1 MADTAPTKTIVI
13 QGLDFQISWP
23 FTAGHVCTEAEAKAL
38 NQTRKENLANNFA
51 KRVKD
56 AKALDEKN
64 GNTTEVSSLAAEFA
78 KLDAEYEFTL
88 ANVSAAARLSPVDRE
103 ARSMAKAAIVANLAS
118 KGRKLS
124 DIPAG
129 LTKDEWEAKV
139 ASRIEEIAAQDN
151 VIAAAK
157 KQVAAKEKAISAV
170 SLDLGLDQAAA

>member
-1 MADTAPTKTIVI
+1 MADPASKKTIVI
-13 QGLDFQISWP
+13 QGIDFQVSWP
-23 FTAGHVCTEAEAKAL
+23 YAAGHTCTEAEAKAL

-64 GNTTEVSSLAAEFA
+64 GNTAETA
-78 KLDAEYEFTL
+78 KLASEFEKLDVEYEFTL
-88 ANVSAAARLSPVDRE
+88 ANVSAAAKLSPVDRE

-124 DIPAG
+124 DVPAG

-139 ASRIEEIAAQDN
+139 AARIEEIAAQDN

-170 SLDLGLDQAAA
+170 SLDLGLDAAA

>member
-1 MADTAPTKTIVI
+1 MADTASTKTIVI
-13 QGLDFQISWP
+13 QGLDFQVSWP
-23 FTAGHVCTEAEAKAL
+23 FVAGHVCTEAEAKAL

-64 GNTTEVSSLAAEFA
+64 GTNEVSSLAAEFA

-124 DIPAG
+124 DVPAG
-129 LTKDEWEAKV
+129 LTKEEWDAKV
-139 ASRIEEIAAQDN
+139 AARIEEIAGQDN

>member
-1 MADTAPTKTIVI
+1 MADPASKKTIVI
-13 QGLDFQISWP
+13 QGLDFQVSWP
-23 FTAGHVCTEAEAKAL
+23 YAAGHTCTEAEAKAL

-64 GNTTEVSSLAAEFA
+64 GNTAETAKLASEFE

-88 ANVSAAARLSPVDRE
+88 ANVSAAAKLSPVDRE

-124 DIPAG
+124 DVPAG

-139 ASRIEEIAAQDN
+139 AARIEEIAAQDN

-170 SLDLGLDQAAA
+170 SLDLGLDAAA